1 MSSFIQTLLS
11 VLELHKFSQLRLAD
25 FTAGREFHPALK
37 IHYSIFLRIS
47 CLYTHVNYIFTKKGI
62 ECVYDQK
69 QKKPHVPDTAEN
81 RWNSHSRNARYLHS
95 AEHTSQQHY
104 FRRCKERDKLYL
116 KTQRQHSPGL
126 PRKSSDDF
134 KGPRNGGQQVPVT

>member
-47 CLYTHVNYIFTKKGI
+47 CLYTHVNYFFTKMI
-62 ECVYDQK
+62 SEIIDIFHAMVL
-69 QKKPHVPDTAEN
+69 
-81 RWNSHSRNARYLHS
+81 S
-95 AEHTSQQHY
+95 
-104 FRRCKERDKLYL
+104 
-116 KTQRQHSPGL
+116 
-126 PRKSSDDF
+126 
-134 KGPRNGGQQVPVT
+134 